1 MLLFELQR
9 LHWSEVCINLCR
21 SLRTVVQMR
30 STTAEKAIDSQ
41 FVMLNTRPTA
51 ASGAP
56 LQRGPCR
63 YRGNHRARGRGLMR
77 DDVEGIARQGSGDPV
92 GPRAQQRVPRAESTT
107 NTRIASSI
115 A

>member
-30 STTAEKAIDSQ
+30 STTAEKAIGSQ
-41 FVMLNTRPTA
+41 FVMLNKRPTA

-56 LQRGPCR
+56 LQRG
-63 YRGNHRARGRGLMR
+63 HAAREQSRTGQGLMR

>member
-9 LHWSEVCINLCR
+9 LHWSEVCISLCR

-30 STTAEKAIDSQ
+30 STTAEKAIGSQ

-56 LQRGPCR
+56 LQRG
-63 YRGNHRARGRGLMR
+63 HAAREQSRMGQGLMR

-92 GPRAQQRVPRAESTT
+92 GPTEAKERSRGEGREHYKHSD
-107 NTRIASSI
+107 R
-115 A
+115 